1 MNKRYI
7 NEIYVT
13 RALAIM
19 GVLIVHATSFP
30 VSQYDPNTFTF
41 EAYSF
46 LNTFFRFGTPTFIF
60 LSSFVLFYSYY
71 HRPLTSQLILG
82 FYKKRL
88 LYIILPYIIFSV
100 IYFMYNYEYYS
111 SVFTTRELV
120 STFFNQLLTGS
131 TASHLYFVFIS
142 IQFYLLFPL
151 LLFAFKKWPGLVK
164 YSIILGFVIQW
175 AFVFLNHQYGLIM
188 NKGIVSLSYFSYY
201 FFGIYLGVNFDKF
214 SNFFSFEFKW
224 KEKLLSGFIWIIWA
238 IFSIAHALI
247 WVWTRTTGQWAEN
260 LVYEALWNGH
270 TFFSALVLLQASF
283 YIYKN
288 WSTKLNNVLIHLGVV
303 SFGVYLIHLLILN
316 LYQKYVPMPGDSLL
330 YHLKSFGG
338 FIIVLALSWL
348 IVGIVTRYKYSWIL
362 FGATPKKIPY
372 KEKEKH

>member
-1 MNKRYI
+1 M
-7 NEIYVT
+7 T
-13 RALAIM
+13 RALAII

-30 VSQYDPNTFTF
+30 VSQYNSDTFTF

-71 HRPLTSQLILG
+71 HRPLTSKLIGG

-100 IYFMYNYEYYS
+100 VYFMYNYEYYS
-111 SVFTTRELV
+111 SVLSNSELIN
-120 STFFNQLLTGS
+120 TFFHQLLTGS

-142 IQFYLLFPL
+142 IQFYLLFPIL
-151 LLFAFKKWPGLVK
+151 LYIFKKWPGLVK
-164 YSIILGFVIQW
+164 YAIILGFIIQW
-175 AFVFLNHQYGLIM
+175 AFVLLNHQYGFIM
-188 NKGIVSLSYFSYY
+188 NKGIISLSYMSYY
-201 FFGIYLGVNFDKF
+201 FLGIYLGVNFDKF
-214 SNFFSFEFKW
+214 ADFFSFQFKTKHKW
-224 KEKLLSGFIWIIWA
+224 MTALTWLCWA
-238 IFSIAHALI
+238 VFSIGHAVL

-260 LVYEALWNGH
+260 LVYEAFWNGH
-270 TFFSALVLLQASF
+270 TIFSAIVLLQASF

-288 WSTKLNNVLIHLGVV
+288 WGVKLNNILIHLGVV
-303 SFGVYLIHLLILN
+303 SFGVYLIHLFILN
-316 LYQKYVPMPGDSLL
+316 VYQKYLPMPGSSLL

-338 FIIVLALSWL
+338 FLIVLLLSWL
-348 IVGIVTRYKYSWIL
+348 IVGFVTRYKYSWIL

-372 KEKEKH
+372 KQKS